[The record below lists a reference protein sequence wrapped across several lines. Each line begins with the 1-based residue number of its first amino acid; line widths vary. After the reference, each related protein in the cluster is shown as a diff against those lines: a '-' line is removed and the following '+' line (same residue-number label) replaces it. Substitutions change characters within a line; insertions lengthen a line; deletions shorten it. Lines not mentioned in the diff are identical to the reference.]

1 MTRWQITACVAAST
15 NGVERKMGERK
26 MEAIGDRT
34 VGVKRR
40 SLVPGDRVVLTH
52 SDGAEELRTV
62 SIGPKRVRFHS
73 GPRWII
79 YLDETTGWFD
89 LRRVRPA

>member
-1 MTRWQITACVAAST
+1 LDSRFQ
-15 NGVERKMGERK
+15 EERK

-34 VGVKRR
+34 VGVQRR